1 MLSSKFFVDD
11 TVADDVTPYV
21 VRQINF
27 HFISYLNQWI
37 NQPCV
42 SHGMSLVEEK
52 GFDFRNQWKVEGFD
66 GFVWMIHACVW

>member
-1 MLSSKFFVDD
+1 MIQLPTMSLLMLSDKLISIFF
-11 TVADDVTPYV
+11 
-21 VRQINF
+21 
-27 HFISYLNQWI
+27 SYLNQWI

>member
-1 MLSSKFFVDD
+1 MTQLPTMSLLMLSDKLISIF
-11 TVADDVTPYV
+11 
-21 VRQINF
+21 
-27 HFISYLNQWI
+27 SYLNQWI

-66 GFVWMIHACVW
+66 GFVWIHHTKASDAEL